1 MTHDAIQLAPEAG
14 AHTLI
19 RLPSVIART
28 GLSRST
34 LYRLVSAG
42 EFPRPIK
49 LGERCSA
56 WNSRE
61 IDAWIAD
68 RIAKRD
74 QDGKP

>member
-1 MTHDAIQLAPEAG
+1 MTHDAIQVAPEAG

-56 WNSRE
+56 WNSSE
-61 IDAWIAD
+61 IDSWIAE
-68 RIAKRD
+68 RIAARD
-74 QDGKP
+74 REAQQ

>member
-1 MTHDAIQLAPEAG
+1 MTHDATRVAPEVG

-19 RLPSVIART
+19 RLPGVIART

-34 LYRLVSAG
+34 LYRLVSLG

-49 LGERCSA
+49 LGERSSA
-56 WNSRE
+56 WNSTE
-61 IDAWIAD
+61 IDVWIAD

-74 QDGKP
+74 QGATP